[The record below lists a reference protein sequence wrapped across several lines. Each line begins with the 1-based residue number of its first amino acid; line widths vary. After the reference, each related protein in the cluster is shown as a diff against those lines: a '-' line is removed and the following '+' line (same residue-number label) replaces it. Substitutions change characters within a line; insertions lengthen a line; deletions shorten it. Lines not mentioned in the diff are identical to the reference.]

1 MCEILG
7 RAAAAGIGRRA
18 MLASLGLGAAAAGL
32 GAMAGPARATDP
44 ARREFGPAPAG
55 SSNTRL
61 VLLGTSGGPPYWP
74 GGSREGISTAL
85 VVGDRYYIID
95 AGHGVMGQLRKARLG
110 INYETDM
117 DGPLD
122 ALGGIFLTH
131 LHSDHVADLN
141 NILSEG
147 IFNGLQHVE
156 KKVPIWGP
164 GNRGELPEL
173 FGGGKAP
180 KPLNPRNPTPGTKQ
194 MTDLLVQAFATDF
207 NDRLF
212 DNRKPRP
219 DELWEAFD
227 VPVPKEYMKNPNSDP
242 CPAMEPFDFFED
254 DRIKV
259 SAILVNHAPV
269 FPSLAYRFETEE
281 GSVVFSGDTGLTPNI
296 TTLAQGADVLVHEV
310 LDKTWP
316 ESLFPQPRSDA
327 QEGLYQHLIQAHTLI
342 EDVGKV
348 AQAANVGTL
357 VLSHLVPG
365 NRPDEVWARCAE
377 DFDGKLVIGRDL
389 DVIGVGTQ

>member
-180 KPLNPRNPTPGTKQ
+180 KPVNPRNPTPGTKQ

-269 FPSLAYRFETEE
+269 FPALAYRFETEE

>member
-1 MCEILG
+1 
-7 RAAAAGIGRRA
+7 

-180 KPLNPRNPTPGTKQ
+180 KPVNPRNPTPGTKQ

-269 FPSLAYRFETEE
+269 FPALAYRFETEE